1 MKTAVLFLCVISQ
14 VQEAEIIIAV
24 LLFLCDIS
32 GARGG
37 DDSSRHQAEQRVS
50 FGGAADV

>member
-32 GARGG
+32 GARGR
-37 DDSSRHQAEQRVS
+37 DDNCCAVV
-50 FGGAADV
+50 FV